1 MEEHMGRRTVGGLL
15 FTKGGSI
22 LLFREDSSRHKSNNC
37 CSRHG
42 CSSRHSVNKD
52 KGKELHRAAVP
63 TESTPATPRRSQLFK
78 NPNRK
83 PPQAHEST
91 ASDSMSRDATSS
103 GSETGNSSR
112 DTPGSDLLARLK
124 ERVNASRKRSLA
136 RENSTSSSSSS
147 NCLGA
152 SSSPSSRSISRP
164 SHRAA
169 SRIRKADEGR
179 PSAGSDRVRR
189 NGDRDTRRNSERNN
203 DDLLL
208 VEQITRDHEPAGEG
222 FLSGFMARYRS
233 GLQGAL
239 SSLEDSMED
248 SNGYWRFDMGGTEE
262 LENYFIF
269 NDRHR
274 GMRMDIDGMSY
285 EELLA
290 LGERIGTVNTGLS
303 DDALSK
309 CLNRS
314 LYMPTASSCHED
326 CDRKCSICQEEYLAG
341 EEVGKMSCKH
351 YYHISCIQHWLRQK
365 NWCPIC
371 KSVALNNNTN

>member
-1 MEEHMGRRTVGGLL
+1 MGRRTVGGLL

-42 CSSRHSVNKD
+42 CSSRHSVNKG
-52 KGKELHRAAVP
+52 KGKELHKAAVP
-63 TESTPATPRRSQLFK
+63 TEPTPATPRRSRIFK

-91 ASDSMSRDATSS
+91 ASDSMSKGATSS

-112 DTPGSDLLARLK
+112 DTPGRDLLARLK

-136 RENSTSSSSSS
+136 RENSTSSSSS
-147 NCLGA
+147 NGLGA

-189 NGDRDTRRNSERNN
+189 NGNRDARRNSERSN

-222 FLSGFMARYRS
+222 FLAGFMARYRS

-285 EELLA
+285 EE
-290 LGERIGTVNTGLS
+290 
-303 DDALSK
+303 
-309 CLNRS
+309 
-314 LYMPTASSCHED
+314 
-326 CDRKCSICQEEYLAG
+326 EYLAG

-371 KSVALNNNTN
+371 KSVALNTNTN

>member
-22 LLFREDSSRHKSNNC
+22 LLFREDGSRRKANTC

-42 CSSRHSVNKD
+42 CSSRHSVDKA
-52 KGKELHRAAVP
+52 KGKEMHMAAVP
-63 TESTPATPRRSQLFK
+63 NESTPATPRRSQIFRK
-78 NPNRK
+78 PNRK
-83 PPQAHEST
+83 PPQECG
-91 ASDSMSRDATSS
+91 ASDSISRDAGSS
-103 GSETGNSSR
+103 CSETGNRSR
-112 DTPGSDLLARLK
+112 DTPGRDLLARLK
-124 ERVNASRKRSLA
+124 DRVNASRKRSLN
-136 RENSTSSSSSS
+136 RENSPSSQ
-147 NCLGA
+147 NGFGA
-152 SSSPSSRSISRP
+152 SSPSSSRSVSRP

-169 SRIRKADEGR
+169 SRTRKAVEGAN
-179 PSAGSDRVRR
+179 AGADSVH
-189 NGDRDTRRNSERNN
+189 RDTTGDARRSSERSD

-208 VEQITRDHEPAGEG
+208 IEQITRDQVPSEG

-233 GLQGAL
+233 GLQGGL
-239 SSLEDSMED
+239 SSLEDSMD
-248 SNGYWRFDMGGTEE
+248 NSNGYWRFDMGGSEE

-309 CLNRS
+309 CLKRS
-314 LYMPTASSCHED
+314 LYMPTASGSHED
-326 CDRKCSICQEEYLAG
+326 CDKKCSICQEEYSVG
-341 EEVGKMSCKH
+341 EVVGKMACKH
-351 YYHISCIQHWLRQK
+351 YYHISCIKHWLRQK

-371 KSVALNNNTN
+371 KSVALNTN